1 MRVATS
7 AGMAAID
14 RETIAGGV
22 PGRELMERAGREMTW
37 QLLREFPALA
47 PPARVGVVCGKG
59 NNGGDGLVVA
69 RLLEN
74 LGFEVKVLLL
84 AAAADLAPDAR
95 ANLDRLPP
103 GVEVDAAPPELWADR
118 AADLCAD
125 ADLVVDAVFG
135 TGIALP
141 LRPDHA
147 ALFAALND
155 GGAPIA
161 SLDLPSG
168 VGGDDGAVDPVAVR
182 ADATITVGLPK
193 LGLLLPPG
201 RDHTGALSV
210 VDIGFDDEACARHTG
225 PRHWL
230 LPADYAELLPPRSA
244 DTHKYAAGTVLVLAG
259 STRFGGA
266 ALLAALG
273 ALRSGAGLV
282 TLALPREHAAAAAS
296 FVPEAP
302 AVALPTGP
310 RGGLLPVAGD
320 DLAALL
326 RRQRALALGPGLGDD
341 PETDRFVVELL
352 AASSLP
358 AVVDADALSAFARL
372 GLPPRRDA
380 GPTVFTPHAGE
391 LARLAGLDPADL
403 AARRLDLVPELA
415 ARWGVVLVAKG
426 SPTLVA
432 APDGLLWFNPTGHDA
447 LAHGGTGDVL
457 TGLIGGLLAQGCEAL
472 DAALLG
478 CWLHGRAGELAAAE
492 GSRRS
497 VLAREVADR
506 LPAAFAELEAAA
518 GGPA

>member
-14 RETIAGGV
+14 RETIEGGV

-74 LGFEVKVLLL
+74 LGFEVRVLLL

-95 ANLDRLPP
+95 ANFDRLPP
-103 GVEVDAAPPELWADR
+103 GVEVDTPAPELWADR
-118 AADLCAD
+118 AGDLCAD

-135 TGIALP
+135 TGVALP

-155 GGAPIA
+155 GGTPVA

-182 ADATITVGLPK
+182 ADATITVGWPK

-201 RDHTGALSV
+201 RDHAGSLSV
-210 VDIGFDDEACARHTG
+210 VDIGFDDDACARHTG

-230 LPADYAELLPPRSA
+230 LPADYAELLPARPA
-244 DTHKYAAGTVLVLAG
+244 DTHKYEAGTVLVLAG
-259 STRFGGA
+259 SARFGGA

-282 TLALPREHAAAAAS
+282 TLALPREHAVAAAS

-320 DLAALL
+320 ELAGLL

-341 PETDRFVVELL
+341 PGTARFVVDLL
-352 AASSLP
+352 ASSPLP
-358 AVVDADALSAFARL
+358 AVVDADALTAFARL

-391 LARLAGLDPADL
+391 LSRLAGLDPDDL
-403 AARRLDLVPELA
+403 AVRRLDLVPELA

-457 TGLIGGLLAQGCEAL
+457 TGLIGGLLAQGCEPL

-478 CWLHGRAGELAAAE
+478 CWLHGRAGELAAAA
-492 GSRRS
+492 GSRRA

-518 GGPA
+518 GGRA